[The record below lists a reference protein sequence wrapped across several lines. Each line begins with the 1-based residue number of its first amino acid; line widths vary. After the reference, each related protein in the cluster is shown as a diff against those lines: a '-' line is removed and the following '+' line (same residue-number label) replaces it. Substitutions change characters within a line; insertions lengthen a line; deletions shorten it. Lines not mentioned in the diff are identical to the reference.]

1 MRADLMTSSTP
12 AVSRFYELISPHSNQ
27 VMQVARLLAHNETD
41 AEDLSQDTMLKA
53 FRRIDDLRDRDRIG
67 PWLLTILR
75 NTFIDR
81 TRSRKHRAL
90 SLDELEYE
98 PADTHGTAAPA
109 TANYVENPDEAIN
122 WLADKSLIGALRQL
136 PRDIRRTVLLVD
148 VEGLQEAEAAHALGI
163 PVGTVKSRLHRGRN
177 LLRPLLESVA
187 RDRRMLN

>member
-1 MRADLMTSSTP
+1 MRADLMTSSSP
-12 AVSRFYELISPHSNQ
+12 AISRFYELISPHSNQ

-81 TRSRKHRAL
+81 TRTRKHRPL

-98 PADTHGTAAPA
+98 PADRNATPASAANPH
-109 TANYVENPDEAIN
+109 VDNPDAAIN
-122 WLADKSLIGALRQL
+122 WLGDKSLISAVRQL
-136 PRDIRRTVLLVD
+136 PREIRRTVLLVD
-148 VEGLQEAEAAHALGI
+148 VEGMQEAEAARALNI